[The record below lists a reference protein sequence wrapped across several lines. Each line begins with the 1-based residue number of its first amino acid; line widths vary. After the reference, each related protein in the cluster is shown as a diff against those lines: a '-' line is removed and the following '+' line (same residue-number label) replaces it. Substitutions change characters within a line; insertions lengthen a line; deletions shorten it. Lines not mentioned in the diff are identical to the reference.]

1 MFSIIRNLL
10 KCPVNCILLWILN
23 DTNWIYKRLTNKGL
37 HMPLFTKNLQVF
49 ARWASVYIIRSFS
62 DSCRLYPNL
71 WTGFCKS
78 QTRTKAGVTCQRSI
92 GLGLSIK
99 INAQNTSRQHADRF
113 QRTMVNVK
121 ACGPLCL

>member
-23 DTNWIYKRLTNKGL
+23 DTNWISKDWPIKAF
-37 HMPLFTKNLQVF
+37 MPLFTKNLQVF